1 MSWSK
6 YHSSLTENSTV
17 LHGCLNNWLRQSSC
31 TKCLD
36 KLNLHYEHRKQEVF
50 KRRQEDSRNT

>member
-1 MSWSK
+1 MSLSK
-6 YHSSLTENSTV
+6 GHSSLTENSTA
-17 LHGCLNNWLRQSSC
+17 LHRCLNSWLRQSSC

-36 KLNLHYEHRKQEVF
+36 KLNLYYEHRRQEVF

>member
-6 YHSSLTENSTV
+6 GHSSLTKNLTA
-17 LHGCLNNWLRQSSC
+17 LHRCLNSWLRQSSC

-36 KLNLHYEHRKQEVF
+36 KLSLHHGHRGQEIF

>member
-6 YHSSLTENSTV
+6 GHSSLTENSTA
-17 LHGCLNNWLRQSSC
+17 LHRYLNSWLRQSSC

-36 KLNLHYEHRKQEVF
+36 KLNLHHGHGRQEVF

>member
-6 YHSSLTENSTV
+6 GHSSLTKNSTS
-17 LHGCLNNWLRQSSC
+17 LHRCLNNWLRQSSC

-36 KLNLHYEHRKQEVF
+36 KLNLYHGHRRQEVF